1 MVNFMEK
8 NKVWLIILFAVAIY
22 LIMGIYADF
31 GNLLFAIKHFNWV
44 FFILMIILTTIAY
57 FIRFLKWNFFL
68 KSVGVFLSLKENLFV
83 FFSGLGMIITPA
95 KVGEIWKGW
104 LIKDINGESLGKT
117 VPVVIVDRVTDLIG
131 LLILSALG
139 VLYYKEGAYVL
150 ITVLL
155 LFILFFLAIKSK
167 RISAKITNILE
178 KRAGKY
184 SKDIKT
190 MHNTFQKLVDPKN
203 MSLMSFLSVFAWFF
217 ECLALYFVIL
227 GFGESLSIL
236 ISTFVFSF
244 ASLAGAVS
252 MIPGGLG
259 VAEATFSG
267 LLQYFG
273 LTATIS
279 VGVAII
285 IRFGTLWY
293 GAVLGFLVYL
303 IFKKRIMGETSN

>member
-1 MVNFMEK
+1 MMK
-8 NKVWLIILFAVAIY
+8 NKFWLIILFAVAIY

-31 GNLLFAIKHFNWV
+31 GNLLSAIKHFNWT

-57 FIRFLKWNFFL
+57 FIRFLKWNYFL
-68 KSVGVFLSLKENLFV
+68 KSVGVHLNLKDNLFV
-83 FFSGLGMIITPA
+83 FFSGMGMIITPA

-104 LIKDINGESLGKT
+104 LIKDINGESLSKT

-131 LLILSALG
+131 LIILSALG
-139 VLYYKEGAYVL
+139 ILYYKEGSYIL
-150 ITVLL
+150 IILIL
-155 LFILFFLAIKSK
+155 LFIGFFMAIKSK
-167 RISAKITNILE
+167 RISGKIISILE
-178 KRAGKY
+178 GRAGKY

-190 MHNTFQKLVDPKN
+190 MHTTFEKVMSPKN
-203 MSLMSFLSVFAWFF
+203 MSLMSFLSAFAWFF
-217 ECLALYFVIL
+217 ECLALYFVVV
-227 GFGESLSIL
+227 GFGESISVL

-293 GAVLGFLVYL
+293 GAILGFLVYL
-303 IFKKRIMGETSN
+303 IFKKRIIRETSNK

>member
-1 MVNFMEK
+1 MVK
-8 NKVWLIILFAVAIY
+8 NKVWLVILFAVAVY
-22 LIMGIYADF
+22 LAMCIYADF
-31 GNLLFAIKHFNWV
+31 GTLLLALKGFNWIYIPV
-44 FFILMIILTTIAY
+44 MIILTTVAY
-57 FIRFLKWNFFL
+57 FIRFFKWNFFL
-68 KSVGVFLSLKENLFV
+68 KSVDVHLNLKDNLFV

-117 VPVVIVDRVTDLIG
+117 VPVVIIDRVTDLIG
-131 LLILSALG
+131 LILLSLLG
-139 VLYYKEGAYVL
+139 ILYYKEGAYIL
-150 ITVLL
+150 I
-155 LFILFFLAIKSK
+155 ILIIIFSGFFAAIKSK
-167 RISAKITNILE
+167 TISSKLISIME

-190 MHNTFQKLVDPKN
+190 MHLTFEKTMEAKRIIG
-203 MSLMSFLSVFAWFF
+203 MSFVSAFAWFF

-227 GFGESLSIL
+227 GFSQFIGI
-236 ISTFVFSF
+236 IYSTFIFSF

-259 VAEATFSG
+259 VAEATLSG

-273 LTATIS
+273 LTSTIS

-293 GAVLGFLVYL
+293 GAILGFCVYL
-303 IFKKRIMGETSN
+303 IFKKRIIGESPKEG

>member
-1 MVNFMEK
+1 MAK
-8 NKVWLIILFAVAIY
+8 NRAWLIILFAVAVY

-31 GNLLFAIKHFNWV
+31 DNLLFDIKQFNWM
-44 FFILMIILTTIAY
+44 FFVIMIILTTMAY
-57 FIRFLKWNFFL
+57 FIRFIKWNFFL
-68 KSVGVFLSLKENLFV
+68 KSIGVNLNLKDNLFV

-104 LIKDINGESLGKT
+104 LIRDINGESLSKT
-117 VPVVIVDRVTDLIG
+117 VPVVIIDRVTDLIG
-131 LLILSALG
+131 LIILSALG
-139 VLYYKEGAYVL
+139 ILYYKEGSYILL
-150 ITVLL
+150 ILIVM
-155 LFILFFLAIKSK
+155 FIGFFAAIKSK
-167 RISAKITNILE
+167 KISSKIISILE
-178 KRAGKY
+178 NRAGKY
-184 SKDIKT
+184 SKDVKS
-190 MHNTFQKLVDPKN
+190 MHMTFEELMSPKN
-203 MSLMSFLSVFAWFF
+203 MTLMSFLSAFAWFF
-217 ECLALYFVIL
+217 ECLALFFVII
-227 GFGESLSIL
+227 GFGESISVL

-273 LTATIS
+273 LTATVS

-293 GAVLGFLVYL
+293 GAILGFSIYL
-303 IFKKRIMGETSN
+303 IFRKKIIKEIKE

>member
-1 MVNFMEK
+1 MAK
-8 NKVWLIILFAVAIY
+8 NRVWLIILFAVAIY

-31 GNLLFAIKHFNWV
+31 SDLLIAIRHFNWIY
-44 FFILMIILTTIAY
+44 FIIMIILTTIAY

-68 KSVGVFLSLKENLFV
+68 KSVDVHLNLKDNLFV

-104 LIKDINGESLGKT
+104 LIKDINGESLSKT
-117 VPVVIVDRVTDLIG
+117 IPVVIIDRVTDLIG
-131 LLILSALG
+131 LIILSALG
-139 VLYYKEGAYVL
+139 ILYYKEGSYILL
-150 ITVLL
+150 ILII
-155 LFILFFLAIKSK
+155 LFIGFFVAIKSK
-167 RISAKITNILE
+167 KISGKIISILE
-178 KRAGKY
+178 NRAGKY
-184 SKDIKT
+184 SKDVKSMHKT
-190 MHNTFQKLVDPKN
+190 FEELMNPKN
-203 MSLMSFLSVFAWFF
+203 MTLMSFLSAFAWFF
-217 ECLALYFVIL
+217 ECLALFFVII
-227 GFGESLSIL
+227 GFGESISVL

-273 LTATIS
+273 LTSTIS

-293 GAVLGFLVYL
+293 GAILGFIVYL
-303 IFKKRIMGETSN
+303 LFKKRIIKETS